1 MQAVIRFTAAYLH
14 SWKRPRTTSRG
25 RLYDP
30 GGKDLRKAK
39 ADMLKQAQDQG
50 VEAGEASTWELNV
63 QFVQADRR
71 KRDIDRMLS
80 FALDAL
86 EGALYANDNQV
97 SAVNMEKHFDPTGA
111 NCVFIEA
118 HPAD

>member
-1 MQAVIRFTAAYLH
+1 MIRFQLPYLR
-14 SWKRPRTTSRG
+14 SWKRPRPLRNG
-25 RLYDP
+25 KGLYDP
-30 GGKDLRKAK
+30 GN
-39 ADMLKQAQDQG
+39 ADLKQAKAEMLRQALEQG
-50 VEAGEASTWELNV
+50 VEAGANSLWELNV

-86 EGALYANDNQV
+86 EGALYADDNQV
-97 SAVNMEKHFDPTGA
+97 SAVNMEKHYDPKGA
-111 NCVFIEA
+111 NCVFVEA